1 MEKKT
6 KFKLHYIHSHV
17 KKSRLIRP
25 SKLSLKKGK
34 EENDLRKIV
43 AFKAPLL
50 KFFSPFTVLRT
61 IGDFA
66 YLDQTSQFEDYV
78 RFSGLNLHFKQIK
91 EIKSSAN
98 FMICSLDDYEEP
110 FMNIDYLHDRLL
122 SLNDQNCYEMA
133 CILKNS
139 AKQHQNVNITGTKI
153 MPNFDSLDERA
164 FCKILND
171 NANEPMLVYH
181 YKADPKLGYIIHKIG
196 SSRTLKDITQ
206 MNDMQLFQDGPLVIP
221 GKEYFRYMKNHMD
234 MLFGGERNQLFVYYL
249 QTPHGVLKVYGEMYQ
264 VSLTNETILIIVLRK
279 SLQEP
284 GIQSIFENGFQKGK
298 KIIEE
303 TKLNTNDNKHIA
315 KNMEEWDN
323 MIKKYYAPWIFKEGN
338 KRCGFVELEENDQ

>member
-25 SKLSLKKGK
+25 SKLSQKKSK
-34 EENDLRKIV
+34 EENDIRQIV

-50 KFFSPFTVLRT
+50 KYFSPFTVLRT

-66 YLDQTSQFEDYV
+66 YLDQTSQIEDYV
-78 RFSGLNLHFKQIK
+78 RFPGLNIHFKQIK
-91 EIKSSAN
+91 EIKSSMN
-98 FMICSLDDYEEP
+98 FVICSLDDYEEP

-122 SLNDQNCYEMA
+122 SLNDQNSYEMA

-139 AKQHQNVNITGTKI
+139 AKQHQNVNITGKK
-153 MPNFDSLDERA
+153 MMQNFGSSDEKA

-196 SSRTLKDITQ
+196 GSRALKDITQ

-234 MLFGGERNQLFVYYL
+234 MLFGEERDQLFVYYL
-249 QTPHGVLKVYGEMYQ
+249 QTPHGVLKVYGEIYQ
-264 VSLTNETILIIVLRK
+264 VSLTNETVLIIVLRK

-284 GIQSIFENGFQKGK
+284 KIQSIFESSFQKGK
-298 KIIEE
+298 NITEE
-303 TKLNTNDNKHIA
+303 TKPSINTNKHIT

-323 MIKKYYAPWIFKEGN
+323 MIKKYYAPWIFNEGN
-338 KRCGFVELEENDQ
+338 KRCSFVDLEEDN